1 MDTMYLRCTV
11 DGCRCLEFDHDAT
24 TLKPRSNNN
33 TKICACC
40 EHHRSYHQRTT
51 PNVLRS
57 KLDTLESLADSEGEQ
72 LLTSLNTKR
81 NKFVNLMDSYA
92 VETREPNFIGAVL
105 SLCILPAT
113 IIYAVMLYLQLQDN
127 PFVES
132 NQIIWSMAFNPFPV
146 DFECLAESG
155 CILSGTEQN
164 GTRHAGCVT
173 MASHERKTFYLNYAG
188 GQMPMIS
195 LYTLNGSAEVAVVW
209 SQANHWE
216 GDPPIN
222 KNGVKDMAAKLFGAT
237 LSANYVKVFNR
248 TLAGVGSVRHEWFF
262 TYMSSD
268 GTHEPFDSDPCVDVV
283 NARGGVAQMQH
294 TKVRMAPFY
303 NEIEVK
309 DSFGVLEYIGTTS
322 GMYGLFLSGGALL
335 LAVMELDYCTRKL
348 ARLVVATNDKRTRM
362 SESWSEKHSGQRET
376 PPRMCDNAMLPE

>member
-113 IIYAVMLYLQLQDN
+113 IIYAIMLYFQLKDN
-127 PFVES
+127 PFVEN
-132 NQIIWSMAFNPFPV
+132 NQMSWSLAFGPYPF
-146 DFECLAESG
+146 DFECRAEAG
-155 CILSGTEQN
+155 CILSVINGKNHTECTQ
-164 GTRHAGCVT
+164 
-173 MASHERKTFYLNYAG
+173 MAQSQRRNFSLSYAG
-188 GQMPMIS
+188 GKVPMVS
-195 LYTLNGSAEVAVVW
+195 LYTLNGSAEVASVW
-209 SQANHWE
+209 SNGNYWDK
-216 GDPPIN
+216 DPPTY
-222 KNGVKDMAAKLFGAT
+222 KNGMLDLAAPLFGAS
-237 LSANYVKVFNR
+237 LSVNYVKVTNH
-248 TLAGVGSVRHEWFF
+248 TLKGPGNIRHEWFF
-262 TYMSSD
+262 SYMSSD
-268 GTHEPFDSDPCVDVV
+268 GSYEPFDSDPCVDVV
-283 NARGGVAQMQH
+283 AAHGGVAQMQH
-294 TKVRMAPFY
+294 TKVRMSPFF
-303 NEIEVK
+303 NEIDVK
-309 DSFGVLEYIGTTS
+309 DSFSVLEYIGTTS